1 MWVTPVEL
9 PYIAELIGEGQMTVG
24 AIRSV
29 GKLVAVTND
38 GKATLTMLVLR
49 KGEVPMELLI
59 RLHL

>member
-1 MWVTPVEL
+1 
-9 PYIAELIGEGQMTVG
+9 MTVG
-24 AIRSV
+24 VIRSV

-38 GKATLTMLVLR
+38 GKTTLTMLVLR